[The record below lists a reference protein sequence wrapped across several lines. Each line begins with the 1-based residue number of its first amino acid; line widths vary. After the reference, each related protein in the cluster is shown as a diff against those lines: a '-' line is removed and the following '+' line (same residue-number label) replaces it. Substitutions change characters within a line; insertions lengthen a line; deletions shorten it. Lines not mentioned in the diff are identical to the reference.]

1 MTSARGNGLG
11 NGMTRPDTTRL
22 DVALVLRRTLPAL
35 VADAGPLLG
44 GLALLVVLPGIVT
57 RLVAVGG
64 DGETLLVILR
74 ALLAMLYTAMAA
86 PIIVARVQQRPLPL
100 RTALARATPGVQSA
114 LLIGA
119 AVVAGMTL
127 HLFAR
132 HGSVA
137 GWLLDSLL
145 LSAALLGASILMPLV
160 PVAVGEALAPV
171 AAMRRAAAL
180 TSGNRNIILGLALL
194 AGLTLAPLA
203 ALAFWA
209 PTPWGPVLF
218 ETAAWLVA
226 ALLPALVYAGLL
238 DKEQR

>member
-171 AAMRRAAAL
+171 AAMRRAAL

-226 ALLPALVYAGLL
+226 ALLPAPVYAGLL
-238 DKEQR
+238 DKEPK